1 MFKRQEYCDQLHG
14 GMETDFQKLLG
25 SSVFYFSGST
35 ENFWKV
41 DDFSWEEEDGLG
53 IKKENVIIK

>member
-1 MFKRQEYCDQLHG
+1 MHG